1 MVELR
6 VDMGRPI
13 KLNEDKMQQI
23 CKWLTAGHFIE
34 QAASLSGVSSASIYN
49 WLSRGKEDSNNG
61 EQTIYSEFLER
72 VVESKAKAEA
82 LFLNTVRQA
91 AQNGVWQAA
100 TWYLERSNPSWNKE
114 LQKQILEDQQLA
126 LQEEEVIVVEYSK

>member
-1 MVELR
+1 
-6 VDMGRPI
+6 MGRPI

-34 QAASLSGVSSASIYN
+34 QAASLSGVSPSSIYN
-49 WLSRGKEDSNNG
+49 WLSQGKRDIDEGN
-61 EQTIYSEFLER
+61 ETIYSEFLEK

-114 LQKQILEDQQLA
+114 LQKQMLDEQTRA
-126 LQEEEVIVVEYSK
+126 LQEEEVIQIEYSK

>member
-1 MVELR
+1 
-6 VDMGRPI
+6 MGRPI
-13 KLNEDKMQQI
+13 KLNEDKMQQV

-34 QAASLSGVSSASIYN
+34 QAASLSGVSSSSIYN
-49 WLSRGKEDSNNG
+49 WLSKGKADQDAG
-61 EQTIYSEFLER
+61 EQTIYSEFLDR

-100 TWYLERSNPSWNKE
+100 TWIWKDLTKMEQRTTETTRRTGLNSKHNT
-114 LQKQILEDQQLA
+114 
-126 LQEEEVIVVEYSK
+126 EEVIEIQYSK

>member
-1 MVELR
+1 
-6 VDMGRPI
+6 MGRPI

-34 QAASLSGVSSASIYN
+34 QAASLSGVSPSSIYN
-49 WLSRGKEDSNNG
+49 WLSQGKQDIDEGN
-61 EQTIYSEFLER
+61 ETIYSEFLEK

-114 LQKQILEDQQLA
+114 LQKQMLDEQTRA
-126 LQEEEVIVVEYSK
+126 LQEEEVIQIEYSK

>member
-1 MVELR
+1 
-6 VDMGRPI
+6 MGRPI

-23 CKWLTAGHFIE
+23 CKWLSAGHFIE

-49 WLSRGKEDSNNG
+49 WLSQGKTDQDNG
-61 EQTIYSEFLER
+61 EVTLYSEFLER

-91 AQNGVWQAA
+91 ATNGVWQAA
-100 TWYLERSNPSWNKE
+100 TWYLERSNPRWNKE
-114 LQKQILEDQQLA
+114 LQKQLVEQAQLESQK
-126 LQEEEVIVVEYSK
+126 EEIIEVQYSK

>member
-1 MVELR
+1 
-6 VDMGRPI
+6 MGRPI

-34 QAASLSGVSSASIYN
+34 QAASLSGVSPSSIYN
-49 WLSRGKEDSNNG
+49 WLSQGKRDIDEGN
-61 EQTIYSEFLER
+61 ETIYSEFLEK

-91 AQNGVWQAA
+91 AANGVWQAA

-114 LQKQILEDQQLA
+114 LQKQMLDEQTKA
-126 LQEEEVIVVEYSK
+126 LQEEEVIQIEYSK